1 MNDETIICCVQDV
14 HTRELV
20 DRIGWAVQLRWF
32 FVAACFGM
40 ALFAVTRIAPLALE
54 PGLFAAVGT
63 VLLLANGFY
72 HWQAQQAKV
81 QCPSISDLRR
91 LCLVQVMGD
100 YLALAVVTYALG
112 TVETPVLFLVL
123 PNIIVVALFFTRR
136 QGLAVT
142 LVALVMV
149 TSPLVLEAAGIL
161 PERVLFDSPVK
172 RLLLDEPLAL
182 ASFLGVLVTCVLLCW
197 YLVSVITERLIANE
211 IELEQSYEQMVRL
224 DEQRTRAVLVG
235 THELKAPLAA
245 IKSYVFT
252 LRDGYAGELP
262 DKAQV
267 IVERIG
273 RRCDRLLFKITDIM
287 RLSNLRTYVYT
298 GTQFED
304 VDLVAALS
312 QFVVEAE
319 ELGRPRHIAVALENR
334 IVGPRRV
341 RATREHLHTLFS
353 NLLANAVQYS
363 YDGGQVLVRAI
374 SADKQI
380 VVEVEDHGI
389 GIAADAKDRIF
400 DEYYRTSAAA
410 AHYEG
415 GTGLG
420 LPIVKATARLL
431 GAKVEVRDA
440 QSQGTVFRVILASA
454 KR

>member
-1 MNDETIICCVQDV
+1 MQDV
-14 HTRELV
+14 HTRELA

-32 FVAACFGM
+32 FAAACVAM
-40 ALFAVTRIAPLALE
+40 ALFAASRIAPIALE
-54 PGLFAAVGT
+54 PGYFAVVGAA
-63 VLLLANGFY
+63 LLLANAFY
-72 HWQAQQAKV
+72 YWQVQRAKV
-81 QCPSISDLRR
+81 HCPGTGELRR
-91 LCLVQVMGD
+91 LCLLQVMGD
-100 YLALAVVTYALG
+100 YVALAVVTYALG

-142 LVALVMV
+142 LTALVLV
-149 TSPLVLEAAGIL
+149 TSPLVLEAAGVI
-161 PERVLFDSPVK
+161 PVRVVFASPFK
-172 RLLLDEPLAL
+172 RLLMNEPVAL
-182 ASFLGVLVTCVLLCW
+182 ASFLGVLIVCVLLCW
-197 YLVSVITERLIANE
+197 YLVSVITERLISNE
-211 IELEQSYEQMVRL
+211 IELEDSYEQMVRL

-262 DKAQV
+262 EKAQS

-273 RRCDRLLFKITDIM
+273 RRCDRLLDKITDIM

-304 VDLVAALS
+304 VDLPEVMS
-312 QFVVEAE
+312 QFVNEAE
-319 ELGRPRHIAVALENR
+319 ELGRPRNITLAMENR
-334 IVGPRRV
+334 VGGNRTV
-341 RATREHLHTLFS
+341 RATRQHLHTLFS

-363 YDGGQVLVRAI
+363 LDGGQVLVRLL
-374 SADKQI
+374 SGVKQL

-389 GIAADAKDRIF
+389 GIPADEREHIF
-400 DEYYRTSAAA
+400 DEFYRTSSAA
-410 AHYEG
+410 AHHEG

-420 LPIVKATARLL
+420 LPIVKATARVL
-431 GAKVEVRDA
+431 GATVEVRDA
-440 QSQGTVFRVILASA
+440 QPQGSVFRVTLSSV